1 MLSMRPVQGRGKE
14 RKETEEQG
22 VLKYLEAL
30 RQEETSYN
38 HWIFIRSSIN
48 IVSVVPLDILS
59 YIMNTFLN
67 NVSKFGMLIL

>member
-1 MLSMRPVQGRGKE
+1 MRPVQGRGKE

-30 RQEETSYN
+30 RQEETNYN
-38 HWIFIRSSIN
+38 HWSFIRSSIN
-48 IVSVVPLDILS
+48 IVSVVQLDILS

>member
-1 MLSMRPVQGRGKE
+1 MRPVQGRGKE

-38 HWIFIRSSIN
+38 HWSFIRSSIN
-48 IVSVVPLDILS
+48 IVSVVQLDILS